1 MATKKEDTEH
11 VLVPLHVLLTDAE
24 AKKVLEE
31 LHLKSKEELPKIFE
45 SDPQAKKL
53 GAKPGQIIKIYRED
67 PPFQAK
73 NKYFYYRLVIKG

>member
-1 MATKKEDTEH
+1 MATKDEIEH
-11 VLVPLHVLLTDAE
+11 ILVPRHVVLSEAE

-31 LHLKSKEELPKIFE
+31 LHLNKEDLPKILE

-67 PPFQAK
+67 PPFQPK
-73 NKYFYYRLVIKG
+73 NKYLYYRLVIKG